1 MKKSINCGKGGNGV
15 TVNEEYFLPTREI
28 VIENTTCCGAE
39 CLICPRESYQLP
51 LRHMGMNLF
60 KEVVEQAVGL
70 GLASL
75 DVSGFG
81 DAFMDPLFESKLA
94 YVKLKY
100 PNIKIYTST
109 TCHLLS
115 EKNIKMVCEYID
127 TLKISMYGLTKD
139 VYEKVH
145 SGSLKYEQV
154 LNNIDSLLSIPR
166 NKRPYIIMLL
176 TVVPENEHQIEE
188 WKNYWEPKVDEI
200 MIWLPHNFGVGR
212 DYVNMKELKRQGLK
226 PKTCGRPFKGN
237 YFVRANGEVSVCC
250 FDYNHQLIIGDLKR
264 STLKEILLG
273 EALQKIQRVHKE
285 KPIEQSDYICKNCEQ
300 IYPREHA
307 LLYSNNSS
315 RNAGVITSHSDL
327 INILTSD

>member
-1 MKKSINCGKGGNGV
+1 
-15 TVNEEYFLPTREI
+15 
-28 VIENTTCCGAE
+28 
-39 CLICPRESYQLP
+39 
-51 LRHMGMNLF
+51 
-60 KEVVEQAVGL
+60 
-70 GLASL
+70 
-75 DVSGFG
+75 
-81 DAFMDPLFESKLA
+81 
-94 YVKLKY
+94 
-100 PNIKIYTST
+100 
-109 TCHLLS
+109 
-115 EKNIKMVCEYID
+115 MVCEYID

-145 SGSLKYEQV
+145 SGSLKHEQV

-200 MIWLPHNFGVGR
+200 MIWLPHNFGGGR
-212 DYVNMKELKRQGLK
+212 DYGHLRNIKNQATK
-226 PKTCGRPFKGN
+226 PKTCARPFKGN

-285 KPIEQSDYICKNCEQ
+285 KSIEQSDYICKNCDQ

-307 LLYSNNSS
+307 LLYSSNSS

-327 INILTSD
+327 INILTSN